1 LIAFG
6 CSVNSQDVYRRC
18 AQQGIELASEADSR
32 VFTFMQARTVP
43 GTYNLIL
50 DRAAALPALEAL
62 VLVHEDAEIV
72 GDDFAAKL
80 RRAFA
85 DPSVAV
91 VGCVGATGARSIAW
105 WDSLTWTSAPYRYDE
120 LGGGEILW
128 PDEDPRRAPGP
139 VATVYGVLLALSP
152 WAVRNLRFDESIGS
166 LHGYDFDICAQARA
180 AGHKVLAI
188 DLRVS
193 HHHSLDLV
201 QEEELFLQTHIRA
214 AEKWDRAELSEAQWR
229 ARARTAE
236 ADAGTARLLFAST
249 KLRADALESIQN
261 ARLEEIRASRSWRLT
276 EPLRRGNAILRRARD
291 RLRPSAALQHSSP
304 SSAQSG
310 GASSGSSASLR
321 TRRERA

>member
-1 LIAFG
+1 MRATPALLAPGNVPTSLIAFG
-6 CSVNSQDVYRRC
+6 CSVSSQEVYRRC

-32 VFTFMQARTVP
+32 VFTLMQARTVP

-50 DRAAALPALEAL
+50 DRAAVLPALEAL

-72 GDDFAAKL
+72 DGEFAVKL
-80 RRAFA
+80 RRALA

-91 VGCVGATGARSIAW
+91 IGCVGARGARSIAW
-105 WDSLTWTSAPYRYDE
+105 WDGLTWTSAPYRYDE
-120 LGGGEILW
+120 LGGGELLW
-128 PDEDPRRAPGP
+128 PGENRDLSPGT
-139 VATVYGVLLALSP
+139 ADTVYGVLLALSP

-180 AGHKVLAI
+180 AGRKVLAI

-201 QEEELFLQTHIRA
+201 EEEELFLQAHMRA
-214 AEKWDRAELSEAQWR
+214 AEKWDRAELSDAQWR
-229 ARARTAE
+229 ARARAAE
-236 ADAGTARLLFAST
+236 ADAGAARLLFAST

-261 ARLEEIRASRSWRLT
+261 ARLVEFRASRSWRLT

-291 RLRPSAALQHSSP
+291 RLKPAPA
-304 SSAQSG
+304 
-310 GASSGSSASLR
+310 
-321 TRRERA
+321 REP